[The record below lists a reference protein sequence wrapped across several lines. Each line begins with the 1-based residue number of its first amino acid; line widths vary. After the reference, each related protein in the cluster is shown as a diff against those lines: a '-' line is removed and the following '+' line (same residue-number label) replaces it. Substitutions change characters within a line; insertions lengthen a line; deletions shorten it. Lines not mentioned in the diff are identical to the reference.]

1 MKRRI
6 GSLTSLIIAAAL
18 IAVGIMQ
25 NQQADVWTKAIK
37 ICLECVG
44 IG

>member
-1 MKRRI
+1 MKKRFAF
-6 GSLTSLIIAAAL
+6 IAAAL
-18 IAVGIMQ
+18 GAVLTVAGLFLS
-25 NQQADVWTKAIK
+25 QQTAVWTKAVK